1 MSSILIGIYNE
12 IYDITKYIP
21 KHPGEGIKFV
31 NLREYNRKEVTED
44 FDKQH
49 LTNEPDEML
58 ISAKKNGFD
67 EESGIYYVCPFFN
80 FSKKNK
86 IPKYFYFLPNDPYAI
101 KFMEDKDD
109 YTYLLRAS
117 NSDKNNSLSVTY
129 KNEEGLHQ
137 LKIRQI
143 EGSKWHTQWE
153 NEDGEPEEII
163 KDYVEDVIKKIFSDD
178 YQEV

>member
-1 MSSILIGIYNE
+1 MRSVLIGIYNE

-21 KHPGEGIKFV
+21 NHPGEGIKFV
-31 NLREYNRKEVTED
+31 NLREYNRKEATED

-58 ISAKKNGFD
+58 ISAKENGYD

-80 FSKKNK
+80 FAKKNK

-101 KFMEDKDD
+101 KFMEDKDE
-109 YTYLLRAS
+109 YTYLLRPS
-117 NSDKNNSLSVTY
+117 NSDNTKSLSVTY
-129 KNEEGLHQ
+129 KNDEGVHQ

-143 EGSKWHTQWE
+143 EGNKWYTEWE
-153 NEDGEPEEII
+153 NEDGEPEEIT
-163 KDYVEDVIKKIFSDD
+163 KDYVEDVIKEIFSDE
-178 YQEV
+178 YEHL